1 MEKYF
6 ITKEQILQLHKMNKE
21 GNDQLVSCDL
31 ENWFPEVFKKEF
43 TVEKWYK
50 IDKNIFY
57 CTEISERGTL
67 YGYGIFD
74 GKWEE
79 YMNNGKSFSC
89 ACNSLAAKDRLT
101 EATDEEVEIALIAEA
116 KKRGY
121 KKGEW
126 CKFGNSGMIRKLDSD
141 YIRWI
146 EDWGG
151 IGIGGLSIGG
161 NIIFSD
167 GEWAEIV
174 TKNIKEITMNKAVK
188 ILSKKYGKKVTIK

>member
-1 MEKYF
+1 MEKYT
-6 ITKEQILQLHKMNKE
+6 ITKESVLALAATSQTARLILTENFPDAFKE
-21 GNDQLVSCDL
+21 EMVIG
-31 ENWFPEVFKKEF
+31 
-43 TVEKWYK
+43 KWYK
-50 IDKNIFY
+50 GIRHNFLVNYQGNDAINYGFWGNLPFKNDIFFGDY
-57 CTEISERGTL
+57 WVDECR
-67 YGYGIFD
+67 
-74 GKWEE
+74 
-79 YMNNGKSFSC
+79 
-89 ACNSLAAKDRLT
+89 

-141 YIRWI
+141 YIKWI

-151 IGIGGLSIGG
+151 IGIGGLSIGCD
-161 NIIFSD
+161 IIFSD

-174 TKNIKEITMNKAVK
+174 TKNIKEITMHKAVK